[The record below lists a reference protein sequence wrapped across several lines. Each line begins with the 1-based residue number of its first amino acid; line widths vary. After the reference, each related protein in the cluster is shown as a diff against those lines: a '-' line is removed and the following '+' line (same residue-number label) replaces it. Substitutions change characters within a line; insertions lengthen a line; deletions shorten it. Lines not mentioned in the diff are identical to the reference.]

1 MMSASGQLPPDTD
14 PQPNEPVS
22 VIELQRALR
31 NALDAEPGPSP
42 RVRAAVLRR
51 IHAQKSDHR
60 VSWLAHV
67 AAWLHAPLVPRWAP
81 AAALLLIVIQ
91 GAALIHVLP
100 GRTKP
105 AATVTTRAL
114 AKPATRLRV
123 VFNPLVS
130 AAQMR
135 ELLDALGAR
144 IVDGPAS
151 TGAYVIELAAADPK
165 QLSKKLNAARARH
178 DVLLTLEFAPP

>member
-1 MMSASGQLPPDTD
+1 MSTSGQLPPDTD
-14 PQPNEPVS
+14 PEHNEPAS
-22 VIELQRALR
+22 MDGLRGALR
-31 NALDAEPGPSP
+31 KAYDAEPGPSP
-42 RVRAAVLRR
+42 RVRAAVLKR

-67 AAWLHAPLVPRWAP
+67 AAWLRAPLVPRWAP

-91 GAALIHVLP
+91 GAALIHMLP
-100 GRTKP
+100 DRTEP
-105 AATVTTRAL
+105 TATVTTRAL
-114 AKPATRLRV
+114 AATATRLRV
-123 VFNPLVS
+123 VFNPLAS
-130 AAQMR
+130 AAQIR

-165 QLSKKLNAARARH
+165 QLSEKLNAARARH
-178 DVLLTLEFAPP
+178 DVLLTLELAPP